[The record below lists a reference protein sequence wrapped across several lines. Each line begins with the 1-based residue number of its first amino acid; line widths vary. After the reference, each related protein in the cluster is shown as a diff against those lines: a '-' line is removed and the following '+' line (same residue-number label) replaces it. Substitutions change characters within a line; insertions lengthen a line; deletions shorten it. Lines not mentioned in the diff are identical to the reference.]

1 MAKSMNWNKDLMSN
15 VEWSAEIINYAQK
28 MEVAKTVALKVKDGD
43 VIGFGSGS
51 TSFLAVKEIAKKIK
65 AEGIT
70 ISAIPTSREI
80 GFSCSE
86 LGIPVISLNEAR
98 PDWSFDGA
106 DEVDPDGNLIKG
118 RGGAMFKEKLVMRS
132 SLKSYI
138 LVDESKFVQK
148 LGSKFPVPIEI
159 YQDALLYV
167 KMKLMELENIK
178 YMELRMAQGKD
189 GPVITENGNFILD
202 VNFAN
207 ISVNLEKELKSIP
220 GVIETGLFMGYPI
233 EIIKVV

>member
-1 MAKSMNWNKDLMSN
+1 MKWNEDLMSN
-15 VEWSAEIINYAQK
+15 IKWSAEITNYDQK
-28 MEVAKTVALKVKDGD
+28 LEVAKTVALKVKDGD

-51 TSFLAVKEIAKKIK
+51 TSFLAVNEIAKRIK
-65 AEGIT
+65 AEGIS

-80 GFSCSE
+80 GFTCNE
-86 LGIPVISLNEAR
+86 LGIPLTSLNQAR

-106 DEVDPDGNLIKG
+106 DEVDPYGNLIKG
-118 RGGAMFKEKLVMRS
+118 RGGAMFSEKLVMRS

-138 LVDESKFVQK
+138 LVDESKFVEK

-159 YQDALLYV
+159 HQDALMYV
-167 KMKLMELENIK
+167 KMKLTELPDIK
-178 YMELRMAQGKD
+178 SMKLRMAQGKD

-207 ISVNLEKELKSIP
+207 IIANLEKELKSIT
-220 GVIETGLFMGYPI
+220 GVVETGLFMGYPI
-233 EIIKVV
+233 EIIKVR